1 LSLYGYIK
9 VNVGI
14 LTIGNELISGKTQDA
29 NASFIARQVNVQG
42 WQVSVTMSVS
52 DEESAIK
59 GGIDHLLSLSDA
71 LVITGGLGP
80 TTDDITTAAIA
91 RAFGLGL
98 YSDDEVLKHIKERF
112 ERYNVRWTDNNAKQ
126 AEFPEGAVIIPNPAG
141 TAWGYYLKRN
151 GKIVAVIP
159 GVPSEAKRMMLEGV
173 VPDFRSETTAA
184 AQHVESRTIKL
195 SGITEA
201 RVDQALA
208 DVDFNG
214 LGVDIGFYPNFPEI
228 QVVLTARYA
237 TEQEAKER
245 IKAAEMHVSKRLQ
258 QYIFAYD
265 RDTLEGIVA
274 GLLTDKKL
282 TLAVA
287 ESCTGGLITDRLTD
301 VPGSSAFLN
310 RGIIAYSNE
319 SKTDLLGVP
328 EDILRNSG
336 AVSER
341 AAILMAEGVR
351 KLGRTDLGLAT
362 TGIAGP
368 TGGTGEKPVGTVF
381 IALADG
387 GKTFCRNYVFRWERR
402 RNKTLTSQMALLILK
417 RYLLGELERE

>member
-1 LSLYGYIK
+1 MK
-9 VNVGI
+9 VGI

-29 NASFIARQVNVQG
+29 NASFIARQVNIQG
-42 WQVSVTMSVS
+42 WQVSVTMSVP
-52 DEESAIK
+52 DDESAIK
-59 GGIDHLLSLSDA
+59 EGIHHLLSLSDA
-71 LVITGGLGP
+71 LVVTGGLGP

-126 AEFPEGAVIIPNPAG
+126 AEFPEGAVTIPNPAG
-141 TAWGYYLKRN
+141 TAWGYYLKIN

-159 GVPSEAKRMMLEGV
+159 GVPSEAKRLMSEGV
-173 VPDFRSETTAA
+173 IPAFKNESAA
-184 AQHVESRTIKL
+184 AGQHVESRTIKL

-208 DVDFNG
+208 NVDFNG

-228 QVVLTARYA
+228 QVVLTARHA

-245 IKAAEMHVSKRLQ
+245 IKAAQEHVRKRLQ

-265 RDTLEGIVA
+265 QDTLEGIVA

-328 EDILRNSG
+328 EDELEKFG

-341 AAILMAEGVR
+341 VAILMAEGVR

-368 TGGTGEKPVGTVF
+368 TGGTEEKPVGTVF
-381 IALADG
+381 IALADDR
-387 GKTFCRNYVFRWERR
+387 KTFCRNYVFRWERR
-402 RNKTLTSQMALLILK
+402 RNKTLTSQMALIILK
-417 RYLLGELERE
+417 RYLMGELERE